1 MSAIYFFPS
10 LNPLSN
16 NPTKWSDTLKQLS
29 TVADETNCLNV
40 FDHFVGVGAYRV
52 NNNKFRIPS
61 STCQMK
67 TQRPI

>member
-29 TVADETNCLNV
+29 TVADETNYLNV
-40 FDHFVGVGAYRV
+40 FDHFVGVGA
-52 NNNKFRIPS
+52 
-61 STCQMK
+61 
-67 TQRPI
+67 